1 MSNGRELYLNEIQ
14 KIKYENLCDVLS
26 GYEQRGI
33 RVSVQ
38 GVELPV
44 TKSAEIMSVH
54 ENACYMPDII
64 MDNVGKIVEI
74 NYDRVS
80 LT

>member
-1 MSNGRELYLNEIQ
+1 MKDGRELYLNEVQ
-14 KIKYENLCDVLS
+14 RIKYENLCDVLS
-26 GYEQRGI
+26 GYEKQGI

-44 TKSAEIMSVH
+44 TKSAEIMSVY

-74 NYDRVS
+74 NYDRIT